1 MSQKLLILALC
12 SVITITS
19 HALDLSKVRFHNEST
34 DTTRI
39 NNVLIDIKQKGDY
52 RVPGKYLVLCGKE
65 FLGKPY
71 VAHTLEGEPEMLT
84 VNIDE
89 FDCVTFVENMLA
101 MALTLEEGRT
111 SWRDFI
117 YNLQRIRYRNGEID
131 GYPSRMHYVCDWAVD
146 NIYRGT
152 IIDATNTFDRYN
164 EMLRT
169 IDFMSTNADKYPALA
184 DSSNLAKIK
193 NLESGYRS
201 YKFPYIKTI
210 DLGRKEIKSNFKNGD
225 ILAFVSTLK
234 NLDVAHMG
242 LVTIENGIPYVMH
255 ASSSEGKI
263 VVSKLP
269 LDEFMKKNRQ
279 FAGVRVFRIS
289 NM

>member
-1 MSQKLLILALC
+1 MSRKFLMLLVC
-12 SVITITS
+12 SVVAAGA
-19 HALDLSKVRFHNEST
+19 HALDLSKVRFHNEDA

-39 NNVLIDIKQKGDY
+39 NNILIETKQKGDY
-52 RVPGKYLVLCGKE
+52 RIPGKYLVLCGE
-65 FLGKPY
+65 QFLGTPY

-84 VNIDE
+84 VDIDE

-117 YNLQRIRYRNGEID
+117 FNLQRIRYRDGEID

-152 IIDATNTFDRYN
+152 IIDATNSFDRYN
-164 EMLRT
+164 ELLRT
-169 IDFMSTNADKYPALA
+169 VDFMSANADKYPALA
-184 DSSNLAKIK
+184 DSANLAKIK
-193 NLESGYRS
+193 NIESGYRS

-242 LVTIENGIPYVMH
+242 LVKMVDGEPYVMH

-263 VVSKLP
+263 MVSKLP
-269 LDEFMKKNRQ
+269 LSEFMKKNRQ

-289 NM
+289 NK